1 MFCTAKHVV
10 SRLRVVLNFKRTYTS
25 MRLERF
31 DESADMVVAAQKND
45 LRVLFDEHAPSTTV
59 RASAHC
65 CFATNADLLSP
76 PLR

>member
-1 MFCTAKHVV
+1 
-10 SRLRVVLNFKRTYTS
+10 

-45 LRVLFDEHAPSTTV
+45 RRVLFDEHAPSTTV